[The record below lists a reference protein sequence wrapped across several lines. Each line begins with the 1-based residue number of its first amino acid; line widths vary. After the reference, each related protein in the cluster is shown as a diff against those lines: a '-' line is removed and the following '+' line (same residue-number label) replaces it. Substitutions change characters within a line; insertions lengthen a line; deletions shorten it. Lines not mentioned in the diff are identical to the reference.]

1 MKYIIKFRKSFDESD
16 GGMYVAGGTYMYN
29 GIKYVHLVDNLDY
42 AKMYSSY
49 GRAANAAEYYKF
61 NCANAHSVCEIFLI
75 P

>member
-1 MKYIIKFRKSFDESD
+1 MKYVITFRKSFNESN
-16 GGMYVAGGTYMYN
+16 GGYVAGGTYTYN
-29 GIKYVHLVDNLDY
+29 GIKYVHLVDNVAS

-61 NCANAHSVCEIFLI
+61 NCTNARGVCKISLV